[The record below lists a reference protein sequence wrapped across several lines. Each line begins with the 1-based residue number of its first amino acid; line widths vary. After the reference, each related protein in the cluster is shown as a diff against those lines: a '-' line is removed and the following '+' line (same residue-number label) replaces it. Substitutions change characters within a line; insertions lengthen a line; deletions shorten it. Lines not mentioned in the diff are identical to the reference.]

1 MLLQQLVD
9 AHVTL
14 IGVTTDDPANAGE
27 TLKSLLGQDVAEYK
41 PNSTK
46 EKVQFSFK
54 YEPTNQDVQR
64 LSISKHTVILVNY
77 TGDYPSVFD
86 AGELPTPIELLKSTV
101 LASYDADEQK
111 EIIEA
116 VNGLSYRKAQQ
127 LVRIAKIRELE
138 IAMPT
143 LRNLR
148 FELYGMDE
156 GLYPMPKLDEVYA
169 WDEHLRAWAD
179 ANLPYLKAPVSV
191 LTPRGLLLHGTAGT
205 GKTMAVKALAKEVNI
220 PAYRL
225 DIGAS
230 LSKWSGESEARIRKH
245 LAFIEQES
253 PCILL
258 IDEVEKVIKTSD
270 EDTVST
276 RILAQLL
283 WWLAEHRSRVL
294 TIMTSNDITVLP
306 KELYREGRCDA
317 VFLIDELTVDKA
329 QDFAREWVNIFAK
342 KHGIKL
348 DMKKANQL
356 SEHITKNMS
365 GKEKYSPAHAVEV
378 AKQAI
383 KRLKLLL

>member
-1 MLLQQLVD
+1 MLLRQLVD
-9 AHVTL
+9 ANVTL

-27 TLKSLLGQDVAEYK
+27 TLKSLLGQEVVEYNIK
-41 PNSTK
+41 NTK
-46 EKVQFSFK
+46 AKIQYAFK

-64 LSISKHTVILVNY
+64 LSLSKHTVIMINY
-77 TGDYPSVFD
+77 SGDYPSVFN
-86 AGELPTPIELLKSTV
+86 AGELPTPVDLLKTTV
-101 LASYDADEQK
+101 LASYSEKEQK
-111 EIIEA
+111 EILEA

-127 LVRIAKIRELE
+127 LIRLAKIRELE
-138 IAMPT
+138 ISMPI

-156 GLYPMPKLDEVYA
+156 GLYPMPKLDEVYS
-169 WDEHLRAWAD
+169 WDENLKAWAD
-179 ANLPYLKAPVSV
+179 ANLPYLAVPVSV

-205 GKTMAVKALAKEVNI
+205 GKTMAVKALADVAKL

-258 IDEVEKVIKTSD
+258 IDEVEKVINTSD

-283 WWLAEHRSRVL
+283 WWLAEHRTRVL
-294 TIMTSNDITVLP
+294 TVMTSNDISVLP

-317 VFLIDELTVDKA
+317 VFLIDEMPVDKA
-329 QDFAREWVNIFAK
+329 QEFAREWVNAFAK
-342 KHGIKL
+342 KHKIKL
-348 DMKKANQL
+348 DVKTATQL
-356 SEHITKNMS
+356 SEYIVKNMS

>member
-1 MLLQQLVD
+1 MLLRQLVD
-9 AHVTL
+9 ANVTL
-14 IGVTTDDPANAGE
+14 IGVTTDDPANAE
-27 TLKSLLGQDVAEYK
+27 DTLKSLLDKDVAPYAVK
-41 PNSTK
+41 STK
-46 EKVQFSFK
+46 EKIQYSFK
-54 YEPTNQDVQR
+54 YEPTNEDVKR
-64 LSISKHTVILVNY
+64 LSISKCTVILINY
-77 TGDYPSVFD
+77 QGNYPSVFN
-86 AGELPTPIELLKSTV
+86 AGELPTPVELLRSTV
-101 LASYDADEQK
+101 LASYNESEQK
-111 EIIEA
+111 EILDA
-116 VNGLSYRKAQQ
+116 VNGLSYRKSQQ

-138 IAMPT
+138 MSMPT

-156 GLYPMPKLDEVYA
+156 GLYPMPKLDETYA
-169 WDEHLRAWAD
+169 WDDHLKSWAE
-179 ANLPYLKAPVSV
+179 ANLPYLKTPVSV
-191 LTPRGLLLHGTAGT
+191 LTPRGLLLHGSAGT
-205 GKTMAVKALAKEVNI
+205 GKTMAVKALAQEISI

-294 TIMTSNDITVLP
+294 TVMTSNDITVLP

-317 VFLIDELTVDKA
+317 VFLIDEMPVDKA
-329 QDFAREWVNIFAK
+329 QDFSRDWVTNFAK
-342 KHGIKL
+342 QHKIKL
-348 DMKKANQL
+348 NMEKANSL
-356 SEHITKNMS
+356 SEYIAKNMS
-365 GKEKYSPAHAVEV
+365 GKEKFSPAHAVEV